1 MKALGKA
8 RPEILQKRWQ
18 QIIERYYKEV
28 DESSF
33 EIFLNDLRK
42 DVKWDADFLI
52 MLAAFELA
60 KLGDEEAIEV
70 LAKMG
75 ISGDIKKIQ
84 QKIQGKITN
93 HELKQKPK
101 EENKPVDFFVM
112 LAKVRKEGYDVRSD
126 ILLQEW
132 IGILKDIRE
141 TNERQNSKK

>member
-1 MKALGKA
+1 
-8 RPEILQKRWQ
+8 
-18 QIIERYYKEV
+18 
-28 DESSF
+28 
-33 EIFLNDLRK
+33 
-42 DVKWDADFLI
+42 